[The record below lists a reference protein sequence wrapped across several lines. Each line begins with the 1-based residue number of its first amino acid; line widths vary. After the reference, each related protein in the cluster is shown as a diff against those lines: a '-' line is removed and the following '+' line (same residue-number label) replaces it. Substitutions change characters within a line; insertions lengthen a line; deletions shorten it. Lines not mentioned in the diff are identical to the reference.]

1 MIFHWFCIQKSVQ
14 NTSKNPPKI
23 ITKINQKINAFFNA
37 FLMDFELQNGSKMTP
52 ESFQKPSKKCMKF
65 WLIFWT
71 NFCRFLN
78 QKQVP
83 FLAQKTGAPPLI
95 RGLPREA
102 APKSLLGRL
111 VGLSGGFWLSF
122 WHPLDPSCRVLGVF
136 WVAFT
141 HQHHPSKIHEIL
153 IDFLKE
159 FL

>member
-1 MIFHWFCIQKSVQ
+1 MHEILIDFLNEFLSVFKQKS
-14 NTSKNPPKI
+14 S
-23 ITKINQKINAFFNA
+23 
-37 FLMDFELQNGSKMTP
+37 S
-52 ESFQKPSKKCMKF
+52 
-65 WLIFWT
+65 
-71 NFCRFLN
+71 
-78 QKQVP
+78 
-83 FLAQKTGAPPLI
+83 FLAKKTGGPPLI

-102 APKSLLGRL
+102 APKSLLGRP
-111 VGLSGGFWLSF
+111 VGLSGGSSLSF